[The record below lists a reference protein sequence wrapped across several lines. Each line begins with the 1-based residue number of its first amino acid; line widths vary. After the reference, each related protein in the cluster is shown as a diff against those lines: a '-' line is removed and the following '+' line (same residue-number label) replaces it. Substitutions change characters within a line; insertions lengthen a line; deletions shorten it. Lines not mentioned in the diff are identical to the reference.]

1 MNLRFA
7 ANLSLLYPELPFLDR
22 FAAAK
27 ADGFAGVEFLYPYAF
42 AAQDIADRLQ
52 RNGLQQVLFNAPP
65 GGTTPAD
72 MASAWDRGLRGSL
85 AQPDQQAAF
94 EASIHLALRY
104 AAALGCPR
112 IHVMSGMLAPDAD
125 RDAITRLVIQ
135 RLQWAAPLAAQQGV
149 SLLIEP
155 INGRDMPG
163 YFLQRQQDAH
173 AIVQAVGAPNVQ
185 VQMDLYH
192 CQIVEGDVSTKLR
205 HYLPTGRVGHLQIAS
220 VPDRHEPASGELHYP
235 WVFDELQRLGWD
247 GWIGCEY
254 RPAGGAAPDAT
265 SQGLGWRDK
274 ALAR

>member
-1 MNLRFA
+1 MSLRFA
-7 ANLSLLYPELPFLDR
+7 ANLSLLYTELPFLDR

-52 RNGLQQVLFNAPP
+52 HSGLQQVLFNAPP

-94 EASIHLALRY
+94 EANIHLALQY
-104 AAALGCPR
+104 ATALRCPR
-112 IHVMSGMLAPDAD
+112 IHVMSGMLADVAD
-125 RDAITRLVIQ
+125 RDAITRLVVQ
-135 RLQWAAPLAAQQGV
+135 RLQWAAPLAAQHGV

-235 WVFDELQRLGWD
+235 WVFDELKRLQWD

-254 RPAGGAAPDAT
+254 RPAGGAQPGAT
-265 SQGLGWRDK
+265 SQGLRWRDT
-274 ALAR
+274 A